1 MMATF
6 GLVHG
11 AYHGAWCWERL
22 TPELEARGHRVLSVD
37 LPCEDPLAGSSEYA
51 AAAVEAFADAGDDLV
66 LVGHSLGGLTIPLVA
81 QARPVTRLVF
91 LCALVPRPGR
101 AHDDVADD
109 EPDMTLPG
117 PEGGAFSGPDGA
129 TRWHPDAAAR
139 WFFADCPPD
148 VAGWAAARLRGQFW
162 RITQEVTPLERWPDV
177 PCTYVLGARDPVVN
191 PAWSRRIAREV
202 LGVEPVA
209 LDAGHSPFLSAPAA
223 LAEMI
228 DPRR

>member
-1 MMATF
+1 MATF

-37 LPCEDPLAGSSEYA
+37 LPCEDPLAGASEYA
-51 AAAVEAFADAGDDLV
+51 AAAIEAFADADDDLV
-66 LVGHSLGGLTIPLVA
+66 LVGHSLGGLSIPLVA

-101 AHDDVADD
+101 AHEDVAAD

-129 TRWHPDAAAR
+129 TRRHPDAAAR
-139 WFFADCPPD
+139 
-148 VAGWAAARLRGQFW
+148 
-162 RITQEVTPLERWPDV
+162 
-177 PCTYVLGARDPVVN
+177 
-191 PAWSRRIAREV
+191 WSRRIAREV
-202 LGVEPVA
+202 LGVEPLE

-223 LAEMI
+223 LAEML
-228 DPRR
+228 DPRP